1 MVEVMVSAQTQNSKP
16 TREAP
21 ASEKVGRSKRVKD
34 IWNVLQSVT
43 DPEIPV
49 ISVVEMGMIADVRI
63 DGDRAVVDLTPT
75 FAGCPAIDLIR
86 REIREAVLS
95 TRERDVIVNVVY
107 DPPWSTDRISD
118 VGRKKL
124 TEFGLAPPRD
134 CCVNGV
140 DTLEKVE
147 CPFCKSTE
155 TDLESIFGPT
165 LCRSIH
171 YCRACLQ
178 SFEHFKSV

>member
-1 MVEVMVSAQTQNSKP
+1 MVEVMASAQTHNPKLK
-16 TREAP
+16 REPSVPGKA
-21 ASEKVGRSKRVKD
+21 GRSKRVKD
-34 IWNVLQSVT
+34 IWNALQSVT

-63 DGDRAVVDLTPT
+63 DGDHAVVGLTPT

-95 TRERDVIVNVVY
+95 TREREIIVNVVY
-107 DPPWSTDRISD
+107 DPPWSTDRITAA
-118 VGRKKL
+118 GRKRL
-124 TEFGLAPPRD
+124 AEFGLAPPRD
-134 CCVNGV
+134 RSVSGP
-140 DTLEKVE
+140 DALEKVE

>member
-1 MVEVMVSAQTQNSKP
+1 MTSARTHDPKSQRDPSYRGKARRP
-16 TREAP
+16 
-21 ASEKVGRSKRVKD
+21 KRVAD
-34 IWNVLQSVT
+34 IWDALQSVT

-63 DGDRAVVDLTPT
+63 DEDHAVVDLTPT

-95 TRERDVIVNVVY
+95 TREHDVTVNVVY

-124 TEFGLAPPRD
+124 TEFGLAPPSDR
-134 CCVNGV
+134 CVS
-140 DTLEKVE
+140 DPDALEKIE

-178 SFEHFKSV
+178 SFEHFKSL